1 MRKRCML
8 ILLLPIGIIFSSVQ
22 STMAVFQHESKPP
35 NFEDTKGK
43 DSIEWVEMWDEPT
56 TREEKLER
64 MLTTELQRRALF
76 SLQEKQFL
84 KPGKAHLY
92 SFDPFKV
99 TNFRTVNGGLY
110 EIDVLVSVHRVLDNK
125 IDKKAE
131 KYCITF
137 RHNYDL
143 GFVVTGCRKI
153 HEKLIYGE

>member
-1 MRKRCML
+1 
-8 ILLLPIGIIFSSVQ
+8 
-22 STMAVFQHESKPP
+22 MAVLQQENKPS
-35 NFEDTKGK
+35 NFELIKGK

-76 SLQEKQFL
+76 ALQEKQFL

-92 SFDPFKV
+92 SLDPFKV
-99 TNFRTVNGGLY
+99 TDFRKMNGGVY
-110 EIDVLVSVHRVLDNK
+110 KIDVLVSVHRVIDNN

-131 KYCITF
+131 NYCITF

-143 GFVVTGCRKI
+143 GFVVTGCEKI
-153 HEKLIYGE
+153 AE